1 MFDFYN
7 HPVSPFAK
15 RVRVLASEL
24 GLPIR
29 KIEVDFAKGEH
40 RTPDFLALN
49 PNGRVPV
56 IVKDGRPLWESAAL
70 LYELAAEKPEAG
82 LVPDVLAER
91 AEMLRWMFWSAT
103 HFEPLGRGIVFEVL
117 IKPRLMKE
125 SPDMGR
131 VEEYMRDLARHAEVL
146 DRHLKGRTWILG
158 ARFSIADIALGT
170 IVETAQRVRFSL
182 EPYAEIARWFGGLA
196 ARESWAA

>member
-1 MFDFYN
+1 MIDLYN

-24 GLPIR
+24 GLPLR

-40 RTPDFLALN
+40 RAPDFLALN

-56 IVKDGRPLWESAAL
+56 VVKDDRHLWESAAI
-70 LYELAAEKPEAG
+70 LYELACENPGAG
-82 LVPDVLAER
+82 LVPGALAER
-91 AEMLRWMFWSAT
+91 ADMLRWMFWSAT

-131 VEEYMRDLARHAEVL
+131 VEEYMRDLARHAAVL
-146 DRHLKGRTWILG
+146 DHHLKGRAWILG
-158 ARFSIADIALGT
+158 ERFSIADIALGT
-170 IVETAQRVRFSL
+170 IIETAQRVRFSL

-196 ARESWAA
+196 ARPSWAA